1 MLIERSTFQDICP
14 SENGDL
20 LSTQSIYQFTTR
32 KLASDLRMLLDVH
45 LQSMSWVFAPQ
56 KPGEAFLVTLGVLFL
71 D

>member
-1 MLIERSTFQDICP
+1 MVIESSTFQDVCP

-32 KLASDLRMLLDVH
+32 KLASDLRMLMDVH
-45 LQSMSWVFAPQ
+45 LRSMSSVFAPQ
-56 KPGEAFLVTLGVLFL
+56 KAGETFLVTLGVLFL